1 MRAKSVNQQQGH
13 YRTSISFARQLVV
26 RCCVRLGFY
35 LLVLLVARNRS
46 LGQSPTQQDF
56 STQKIVSTSALVI
69 VPTSVRTFGGEP
81 VTDLDASHFRL
92 TDNGVEQKVFVESA
106 EKQPI
111 ALVVL
116 VEADRAAIDQLHSF
130 RQLDTMLETK
140 FGTAPQKIALV
151 TFSAH
156 VDQIWAFP
164 PNVDAL
170 YYVLTH
176 PGYLIAD
183 RDDGDATGAAIMDAL
198 NTGTGLPQQQPTNY
212 RRIILLLSQSYDSG
226 SKTRFEDL
234 SRRLVESGITIYS
247 LAFSSEVM
255 IGASQRTKNTKSAP
269 AELAMLSGGEEIQ
282 FHDENDLERGLMLV
296 SDDISKG
303 YSLSFY
309 IPSSHAALACI
320 PSRFRL
326 STDRTVCGL

>member
-1 MRAKSVNQQQGH
+1 M
-13 YRTSISFARQLVV
+13 
-26 RCCVRLGFY
+26 
-35 LLVLLVARNRS
+35 
-46 LGQSPTQQDF
+46 
-56 STQKIVSTSALVI
+56 
-69 VPTSVRTFGGEP
+69 
-81 VTDLDASHFRL
+81 
-92 TDNGVEQKVFVESA
+92 ESA

-198 NTGTGLPQQQPTNY
+198 NTGTGLLQQQPNY

-255 IGASQRTKNTKSAP
+255 IGASQRTKSTKSAP
-269 AELAMLSGGEEIQ
+269 AELATLSGGEEIQ
-282 FHDENDLERGLMLV
+282 FHDENDLERGLTLV

-309 IPSSHAALACI
+309 PSSHDVGLHTIAVSVVNR
-320 PSRFRL
+320 PNRL
-326 STDRTVCGL
+326 RVVTRTTYWSGGSKESQ